1 MFMRGN
7 SDDKNF
13 KKRVKIQVSFF
24 PSSLR
29 IILAR
34 TIRYAK
40 GLALSVF
47 YYFSHGR

>member
-7 SDDKNF
+7 SDDKNLKKGQRF
-13 KKRVKIQVSFF
+13 KFHLF